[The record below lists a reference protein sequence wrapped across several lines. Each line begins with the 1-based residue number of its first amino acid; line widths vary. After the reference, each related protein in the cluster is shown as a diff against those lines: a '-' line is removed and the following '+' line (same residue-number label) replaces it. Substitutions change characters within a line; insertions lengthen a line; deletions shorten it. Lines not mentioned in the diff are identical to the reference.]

1 MKLGDNT
8 LNKEGLSLVKTKLP
22 MKKIANCSPYF
33 TTLQY
38 VNDLE
43 TQRSPQ
49 KTLISR
55 ISNFKENLSTGLKI
69 VR

>member
-1 MKLGDNT
+1 MQKCYLLLFHENMKVGDNT
-8 LNKEGLSLVKTKLP
+8 LNKEGLSLVITKPP

-38 VNDLE
+38 VKDLE

-55 ISNFKENLSTGLKI
+55 ISNF
-69 VR
+69 